1 MERSSS
7 NTLGEGRNGKGNEKK
22 NKEWSEKGNER
33 GDSHILLEGRCFWWG
48 VDYDLID
55 SNVGVFVASGR
66 VITCDPWEM
75 VFDDQLGI
83 KHFALFK

>member
-1 MERSSS
+1 
-7 NTLGEGRNGKGNEKK
+7 
-22 NKEWSEKGNER
+22 
-33 GDSHILLEGRCFWWG
+33 
-48 VDYDLID
+48 
-55 SNVGVFVASGR
+55 